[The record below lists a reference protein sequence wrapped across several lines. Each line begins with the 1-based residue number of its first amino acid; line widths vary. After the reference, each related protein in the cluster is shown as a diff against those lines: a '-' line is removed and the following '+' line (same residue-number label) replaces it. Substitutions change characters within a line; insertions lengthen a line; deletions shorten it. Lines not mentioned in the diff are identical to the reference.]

1 MAADGL
7 DPHVEQLLEGLRQLQ
22 TEFGEEVADVEQ
34 ESPAAALESLE
45 QAIAQA
51 PKDYRPYLQ
60 EALACYQHGLYRA
73 AILMVWAAVVQHLY
87 SVAGSHRGGVT
98 LVQAA
103 NKARFG
109 NAKRKYREIKK
120 QDDFLYLGERDF
132 IQLAED
138 SGMLNRNARK
148 VLHERLELRN
158 LCGHPTQYR
167 PGREETVIF
176 IESLT
181 LNVLTGSWLNW

>member
-1 MAADGL
+1 MAVEGL
-7 DPHVEQLLEGLRQLQ
+7 DPRVEHLLGGLRQLQ
-22 TEFGEEVADVEQ
+22 AEFGEEIADVEQ

-45 QAIAQA
+45 DAVAQA

-60 EALACYQHGLYRA
+60 EALECYQHGLYRA
-73 AILMVWAAVVQHLY
+73 SILMVWAAVMQHLY
-87 SVAGSHRGGVT
+87 SVAGSHRGGVSEF
-98 LVQAA
+98 QKA
-103 NKARFG
+103 NKLRFG

-132 IQLAED
+132 IQLGED
-138 SGMLNRNARK
+138 AGMLNRNARK

-176 IESLT
+176 IESLV